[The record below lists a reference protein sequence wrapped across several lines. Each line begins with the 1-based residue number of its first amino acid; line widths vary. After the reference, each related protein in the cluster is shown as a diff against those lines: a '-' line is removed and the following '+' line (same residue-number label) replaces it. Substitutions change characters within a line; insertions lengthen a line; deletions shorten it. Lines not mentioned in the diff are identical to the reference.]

1 MKSSCLGFLF
11 LLIIYTI
18 SFTDSSAQVADYNT
32 MIGVTGGTNVGGT
45 VKQFFT
51 AQGAADLLVYN
62 RWQGW
67 VGALLYEHHMDIRE
81 FEGLEWYVGG
91 GGHYGVWKAGKG
103 QPPWVYKS
111 TQDYKVYGVDAIVGL
126 EYNINRSNFYFGFYW
141 KPAINFQDFAGFWE
155 DDAAFTLR
163 YSL

>member
-1 MKSSCLGFLF
+1 MKKIYLGLIFF
-11 LLIIYTI
+11 FIIYINTT
-18 SFTDSSAQVADYNT
+18 SMSVAQLVDYNT

-62 RWQGW
+62 RWKGW

-81 FEGLEWYVGG
+81 FYGLEWYVGG
-91 GGHYGVWKAGKG
+91 GGHYGFWTAKKG
-103 QPPWVYKS
+103 TPPWVDKS
-111 TQDYKVYGVDAIVGL
+111 TQDYKVYGVDAIIGL

-141 KPAINFQDFAGFWE
+141 KPAINFQSYAGFWE

>member
-1 MKSSCLGFLF
+1 MKKFYLTALF
-11 LLIIYTI
+11 FIALY
-18 SFTDSSAQVADYNT
+18 FNFCAQSVAQIGDYNT

-62 RWQGW
+62 RWKGW

-91 GGHYGVWKAGKG
+91 GAHYGVWKAQKG
-103 QPPWVYKS
+103 IPPWVYKS
-111 TQDYKVYGVDAIVGL
+111 TQDYKVYGLDAIVGL
-126 EYNINRSNFYFGFYW
+126 EYNINRSNFYFGVYW
-141 KPAINFQDFAGFWE
+141 KPAINFQDYAGFWS